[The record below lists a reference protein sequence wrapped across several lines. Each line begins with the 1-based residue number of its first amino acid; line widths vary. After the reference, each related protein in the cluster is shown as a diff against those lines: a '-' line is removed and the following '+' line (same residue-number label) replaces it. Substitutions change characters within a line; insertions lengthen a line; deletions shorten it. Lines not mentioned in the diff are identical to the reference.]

1 MDFSKIL
8 SKERQIQRHVVVIIA
23 AFVLSGLCAYML
35 NHIEKKFVLSIDNFE
50 LNKTTL
56 TIGNNSDIA
65 IKTVPHDYM
74 KIIYHDNNQGFEWQI
89 DSGRDSLCYFQI
101 NGKNPNTHKISDTS
115 KVKLSGLGGSITSLE
130 FDGDS
135 IIKCV
140 KQYKDTQYFLL
151 RNVLSV
157 IGDSAHQTLKDNKN
171 IASLIYKKEDV
182 VSIVILDAYTSIDGI
197 QYAYHGSTN
206 DLTPNRKDL
215 FKIQFFAV
223 KDLFVKY
230 DQVDKKMFHIGDL
243 NYIVKPVL
251 QTTEWGAGHILVS
264 SSGNNKMKVLFPK
277 GVMYVEDFDV
287 LQNIAI
293 NHSGLIT
300 MKQQSNMQPLSDNIY
315 LPQFSSALNYDICNL
330 DLATKNTYI
339 LSNCNDSIAI
349 NSSLHMVPTFARTEL
364 ISGANKIGIRYGVL
378 DWKYILSIIVV
389 PTLMLL
395 IIISIHLFL
404 MQKKQIRQ
412 IRKSTNQSSL
422 YSSYFVSIAS
432 IAFVYCI
439 GKIMIAIKLSYT
451 YPYFEK
457 LTGIISISTS
467 LILLLFFLMS
477 FLLNYDFITDTV
489 KKPLKIIDKLR
500 LFTPCVFGIIG
511 LFLCFYGLR
520 ALDEGIN
527 LFVKKSYLADE
538 WFTFRIDKWTE
549 LAGINDTHR
558 SVIYTLFVACLIV
571 NLLLLLQALISCG
584 NKKHNMGFI
593 ELVDKW
599 TTLKL
604 RLVNS
609 FQGGW
614 KCIILNVVA
623 YLINNVL
630 IVSLFLGVIYFISGN
645 FTTAFITVISVWGLA
660 RALTNIDPKEG
671 AVANILEMILSS
683 IIIIFFA
690 FLPDHGYL
698 TNYFGFIAAV
708 LMFYMIMQKSNFSG
722 ALSKVERKRKEWEIK
737 WIPRIGLIVAI
748 FLFFIPFVYNEFNS
762 PEKVDYNRSSRRFML
777 ASQFEQYHESGYR
790 YADSDVEF
798 MKILY
803 HYMGSNDGGD
813 PLSNETHQLH
823 PSIST
828 GQSPVILNDVS
839 LPASFLGAYGKVAY
853 VVYFGLILLL
863 FYVVTTYT
871 LTGSANNIAVSF
883 DRYSQWRLLAMLMWI
898 GTTMYLF
905 LSYCGV
911 LPFTGRLNPGY
922 GVDSVGEALESAF
935 LLAFMTAT
943 NTKCNSN
950 QY

>member
-1 MDFSKIL
+1 MEFSKIL

-23 AFVLSGLCAYML
+23 AFVLAGLCAFML

-56 TIGNNSDIA
+56 TIGNNSDVA
-65 IKTVPHDYM
+65 IKAVPHDYM
-74 KIIYHDNNQGFEWQI
+74 KIIYHDNDQGFEWLI

-101 NGKNPNTHKISDTS
+101 NGKNPNTHKISNTS
-115 KVKLSGLGGSITSLE
+115 KIKLSGLGGSITSLE

-157 IGDSAHQTLKDNKN
+157 IGDNTHQTLKDNKN
-171 IASLIYKKEDV
+171 ITSLIYKKDDV

-206 DLTPNRKDL
+206 DLTPNRKGL

-223 KDLFVKY
+223 RDLFVKY

-264 SSGNNKMKVLFPK
+264 YSGNNKMKVLFPK
-277 GVMYVEDFDV
+277 GIMYVEDFDV
-287 LQNIAI
+287 LQNIAT

-315 LPQFSSALNYDICNL
+315 LPQFSSALNYDICSL
-330 DLATKNTYI
+330 ELATKNTYI
-339 LSNCNDSIAI
+339 LSNCNDSIAV
-349 NSSLHMVPTFARTEL
+349 NSKLHMVPTFDRTEL

-389 PTLMLL
+389 PALMLL

-412 IRKSTNQSSL
+412 IRKSTNQSIL

-457 LTGIISISTS
+457 LTGIISVSTS
-467 LILLLFFLMS
+467 LMLLLFYLIS
-477 FLLNYDFITDTV
+477 LLLNIDFITDTV
-489 KKPLKIIDKLR
+489 KRPLNSIAKLR
-500 LFTPCVFGIIG
+500 LFTPCITGILG
-511 LFLCFYGLR
+511 LLLCLYGLKS
-520 ALDEGIN
+520 LDEGIN
-527 LFVKKSYLADE
+527 LGAKTSYFADE
-538 WFTFRIDKWTE
+538 WFTFRIDKWMD

-558 SVIYTLFVACLIV
+558 SVVYILFLACLIV
-571 NLLLLLQALISCG
+571 STLLLLQAWISCS
-584 NKKHNMGFI
+584 KKRRNINFV
-593 ELVDKW
+593 EEVDKW
-599 TTLKL
+599 TILKL
-604 RLVNS
+604 RWDDSSHNN
-609 FQGGW
+609 W
-614 KCIILNVVA
+614 KCIVLHVVT

-630 IVSLFLGVIYFISGN
+630 IVALLLFLIGFIPGN

-683 IIIIFFA
+683 IIIIIVA
-690 FLPDHGYL
+690 FIPDHGYL

-708 LMFYMIMQKSNFSG
+708 LMFYMLMQKSNLSV
-722 ALSKVERKRKEWEIK
+722 ALSKEERRRKEREIK
-737 WIPRIGLIVAI
+737 WIPRIGLIAAI
-748 FLFFIPFVYNEFNS
+748 FLFLIPFIYNKYNN

-777 ASQFEQYHESGYR
+777 ASQFEQYHKSGYR

-803 HYMGSNDGGD
+803 HYMGNRDGGD
-813 PLSNETHQLH
+813 PLSNEKHQLH

-839 LPASFLGAYGKVAY
+839 LPSSFFGAYGKGAY
-853 VVYFGLILLL
+853 FVYFGLILLL

-871 LTGSANNIAVSF
+871 LTGSADKIAVSF

-898 GTTMYLF
+898 GTTLYLF

-922 GVDSVGEALESAF
+922 GVDAVGEALESAF

-943 NTKCNSN
+943 KTKNN
-950 QY
+950 